1 MCLFPSFTIWAH
13 VGLILLLAP
22 YPYSIGSFATSPLVI
37 LRAHRKGI
45 CPHHC
50 YDKVFLFLCFHTV
63 SCDTGSSSPSV
74 LYGHE
79 RHVAVNFTIS
89 LRMTTWHNAKLN
101 VSHRYHNV
109 SNVSYLDINVLD
121 RNIM

>member
-13 VGLILLLAP
+13 VGLISTRHRDTQLDICLVSRL
-22 YPYSIGSFATSPLVI
+22 YHQSFWRRGSASREVISSTPLCYGS
-37 LRAHRKGI
+37 LRHK
-45 CPHHC
+45 
-50 YDKVFLFLCFHTV
+50 
-63 SCDTGSSSPSV
+63 
-74 LYGHE
+74 

-121 RNIM
+121 RNRT